1 MTRDLMDDLQDL
13 DTAPAQP
20 WWRRRTLGVVAVLG
34 LVGALATVAV
44 VGVGDGDVA
53 AGASPRTVEATVRDL
68 TGLGSA
74 TGTVQRR
81 TALTVVAGRTAPG
94 EASTTEGSATAAGAA
109 APSASG
115 SDAATGAP
123 SDVASGAGA
132 AAAVRAGGPY
142 PAVTAQLVAYRSTDA
157 AASPSPSSPSPSPA
171 PSPTA
176 SPTPTASPSPTPT
189 AAPTPTSRPSPT
201 PQPSPAPQPPPTPQP
216 LPTAPRTSP
225 TATPPGGATPTAP
238 SGQGAAP
245 TRSGP
250 TGAEPAPL
258 LTGLA
263 DVGTTLDDGTV
274 AYRVDGEAVV
284 VMVDDTPSYRD
295 LSVGDQGPD
304 VLALEKLL
312 RRLGRADGVTVDDEY
327 TSATA
332 SAVRRW
338 ERSLRRA
345 DPDGTVTRGDLLV
358 VAEEWQVTG
367 TRADVGDEAP
377 DGTPLL
383 TLGSGQSE
391 VVVDVE
397 VDDLDSWRPGTASSV
412 TIGAEQV
419 DGVVQSVGRNAV
431 DDQVEVRI
439 AVGRS
444 PALPGTPA
452 AATVTVA
459 HRSRVLAVP
468 VSAVVAGP
476 DGSAVVR
483 RVTGTG
489 SATTTADVPVTLGT
503 TVEGWVEVTGVRA
516 GDRVVVP

>member
-1 MTRDLMDDLQDL
+1 M
-13 DTAPAQP
+13 
-20 WWRRRTLGVVAVLG
+20 
-34 LVGALATVAV
+34 
-44 VGVGDGDVA
+44 
-53 AGASPRTVEATVRDL
+53 
-68 TGLGSA
+68 
-74 TGTVQRR
+74 
-81 TALTVVAGRTAPG
+81 
-94 EASTTEGSATAAGAA
+94 
-109 APSASG
+109 
-115 SDAATGAP
+115 
-123 SDVASGAGA
+123 
-132 AAAVRAGGPY
+132 
-142 PAVTAQLVAYRSTDA
+142 
-157 AASPSPSSPSPSPA
+157 
-171 PSPTA
+171 
-176 SPTPTASPSPTPT
+176 
-189 AAPTPTSRPSPT
+189 
-201 PQPSPAPQPPPTPQP
+201 
-216 LPTAPRTSP
+216 PTAPRTSP

-332 SAVRRW
+332 STVRRW

-367 TRADVGDEAP
+367 TRAGVGDEAP

-397 VDDLDSWRPGTASSV
+397 VDDVDSWRPGTASSV
-412 TIGAEQV
+412 TIGAKQV